1 MSRCRSRA
9 RWLTIYSA
17 LIVVTAAMAFGQS
30 PVINAPTQILQQY
43 QSVRSAWL
51 TAVAGYANRLFGILA
66 LIEFA
71 WTGIILLLDKTDLQS
86 WTAAL
91 IRRMMFIGAF
101 YALLQFGTT
110 WIPAI
115 IDSFVMVGQNASGV
129 PSLSPSG
136 ILARGLQITGSL
148 LVGAAKSGWMAA
160 LGTALCMI
168 FAAILSFLAF
178 LGLCIQFVVVTIES
192 YLVIGAGFLFLGF
205 GGSRWTAPYVE
216 RYIAYAVSCG
226 VKIMLIYLLIG
237 AGFILSNGWVTAAQN
252 IVFSAQPA
260 TDALDIAAA
269 AIIFLMI
276 CWNAPKLAAAMLGG
290 SPALSGGDAVAT
302 GGALIGGAVAIA
314 GLAAGGVALGAK
326 LLAAKGGAMSVSQ
339 AAGMGAGGGS
349 GASGLAAGV
358 GVGSGGGGRGGGGTA
373 TPSNGGQSGGGASEG
388 PTSQA
393 APPPFAG
400 TSQGQ
405 TSQSDNTASPSQ
417 GSAPVATEPAPASSG
432 PSSPGA
438 TGSSARM
445 SSSGADPGADESK
458 LRAARASSFAKGTIY
473 AGHAV
478 NQLRS
483 AVPSDAA
490 PPATPPPLHNE
501 GHE

>member
-1 MSRCRSRA
+1 M
-9 RWLTIYSA
+9 
-17 LIVVTAAMAFGQS
+17 
-30 PVINAPTQILQQY
+30 
-43 QSVRSAWL
+43 
-51 TAVAGYANRLFGILA
+51 
-66 LIEFA
+66 
-71 WTGIILLLDKTDLQS
+71 
-86 WTAAL
+86 
-91 IRRMMFIGAF
+91 
-101 YALLQFGTT
+101 
-110 WIPAI
+110 
-115 IDSFVMVGQNASGV
+115 
-129 PSLSPSG
+129 
-136 ILARGLQITGSL
+136 
-148 LVGAAKSGWMAA
+148 
-160 LGTALCMI
+160 
-168 FAAILSFLAF
+168 
-178 LGLCIQFVVVTIES
+178 
-192 YLVIGAGFLFLGF
+192 
-205 GGSRWTAPYVE
+205 E

-302 GGALIGGAVAIA
+302 GGALIGGAVAVA

-388 PTSQA
+388 PANQA

-405 TSQSDNTASPSQ
+405 TSQSDSTASPSQ

-438 TGSSARM
+438 TGSSAPM
-445 SSSGADPGADESK
+445 SSSGADPRADESK

>member
-1 MSRCRSRA
+1 
-9 RWLTIYSA
+9 
-17 LIVVTAAMAFGQS
+17 
-30 PVINAPTQILQQY
+30 
-43 QSVRSAWL
+43 
-51 TAVAGYANRLFGILA
+51 
-66 LIEFA
+66 
-71 WTGIILLLDKTDLQS
+71 
-86 WTAAL
+86 
-91 IRRMMFIGAF
+91 MFIGAF
-101 YALLQFGTT
+101 FALLQFGTT

-129 PSLSPSG
+129 PGLSPSG

-178 LGLCIQFVVVTIES
+178 LGLCIQFVVATIES

-269 AIIFLMI
+269 AVIFLMI

-302 GGALIGGAVAIA
+302 GGALLGGAVALA

-358 GVGSGGGGRGGGGTA
+358 GAGDGGGGRGGGGTA
-373 TPSNGGQSGGGASEG
+373 APISTGGKS
-388 PTSQA
+388 
-393 APPPFAG
+393 
-400 TSQGQ
+400 
-405 TSQSDNTASPSQ
+405 
-417 GSAPVATEPAPASSG
+417 EPAPASSG
-432 PSSPGA
+432 PSSSGA
-438 TGSSARM
+438 TGNSAPM
-445 SSSGADPGADESK
+445 SGPRTDPGAEESK
-458 LRAARASSFAKGTIY
+458 LRAAKASSFAKGTIY

-501 GHE
+501 SHE